1 MRIAP
6 GEAQRNPGF
15 ATKMTFASCR
25 DALNRRTQ
33 LAHCELVCPTAGVLP
48 IITRKKRTIET
59 VKNGAR
65 NFHEL
70 DPIRTGQSRQKQP
83 TPPTPPGVSMKT
95 KHLVVFLFCM
105 LRKQRS
111 YRHPN
116 AGKPLFCT
124 ILRANSWV
132 FHAVSCYVELLRAG
146 RDLLNRCLLFHG
158 RRLFRNRRLL
168 LRRPLRLCR
177 VRDRLGFR

>member
-83 TPPTPPGVSMKT
+83 TPPYPPWGFYENKALSRFSVLHAKKT
-95 KHLVVFLFCM
+95 KKLQTPKCWKTAILHH
-105 LRKQRS
+105 S
-111 YRHPN
+111 E
-116 AGKPLFCT
+116 GKFVGLPCCF
-124 ILRANSWV
+124 
-132 FHAVSCYVELLRAG
+132 
-146 RDLLNRCLLFHG
+146 
-158 RRLFRNRRLL
+158 L
-168 LRRPLRLCR
+168 LRRATSRWPRPS
-177 VRDRLGFR
+177 

>member
-116 AGKPLFCT
+116 AGKT
-124 ILRANSWV
+124 AILHHSEGKFV
-132 FHAVSCYVELLRAG
+132 GLPCCF
-146 RDLLNRCLLFHG
+146 
-158 RRLFRNRRLL
+158 L
-168 LRRPLRLCR
+168 LRRATSRWPRPS
-177 VRDRLGFR
+177 